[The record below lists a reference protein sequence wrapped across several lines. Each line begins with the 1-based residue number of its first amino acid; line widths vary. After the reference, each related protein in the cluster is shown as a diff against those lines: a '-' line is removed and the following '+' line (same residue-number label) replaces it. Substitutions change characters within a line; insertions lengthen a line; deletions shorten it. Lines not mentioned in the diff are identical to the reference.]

1 MTPFRLRR
9 RSTPIIAI
17 LVATAG
23 LAGVLT
29 YQAWEAAHWQRAT
42 AINAVRDYAEFAA
55 WEFSLAAKE
64 ELYQRLVAVFS
75 PVRREKPLLRGAALA
90 SPGVLSSELAD
101 DLICPYKERF
111 FFRVDFPARQIHING
126 DAPSAEMQRWIVDTI
141 AVDVGAYKKDW
152 VYSTVAGNIGGQ
164 PCSIVYQVKFDQ
176 DWRPAAAFGFQL
188 CITKLADPS
197 FVRTMKS
204 HQLLP
209 PSLTKNAPNDS
220 LMSVILYDAAGHEL
234 WRTRHQFPLNHA
246 GVAKVPYFGGLV
258 TKVALNPRYTE
269 ALIIGGLP
277 RSRLPLL
284 FGVLA
289 LTSRSRSS
297 ASSSSAARTSSRG
310 CAPTSSRASRT
321 SCARRSRRSACSPR
335 RSCSAACARTRSGS
349 GRSQIVD
356 QEARRL
362 THLVENILQFSRAE
376 RHAITLAP
384 IDAAL
389 APQISAALE
398 SIRSASPARGRSD
411 VATSL
416 DEGLRGIAG
425 RPSALRQ
432 ILLNLLDNAV
442 KYGPASARRCGS
454 ARAVGDPPRRPHHRG
469 GPGPGIPPD
478 AIASKVWEPFYRLD
492 RDAQSAVAGSGIG
505 LERRARA
512 RAQHGG
518 DATGRGLRRRRRRAV
533 RRSSFRCARSGRV
546 RARILVVED
555 NADLAFGLRNNLEI
569 EGYEVDGRGRR
580 RARDSRARSTRTPDL
595 VVLDLM
601 LPEMD
606 GYRVLRE
613 LRQRGFDE
621 PVLILTARGEE
632 ADKVH
637 GLPASAPTTT
647 SRSPSACSSCSRG
660 STRCCAAR
668 RGCDARHG
676 RHHVTRFGDVEVD
689 RVARI
694 VARGR
699 DE

>member
-1 MTPFRLRR
+1 M
-9 RSTPIIAI
+9 
-17 LVATAG
+17 
-23 LAGVLT
+23 
-29 YQAWEAAHWQRAT
+29 
-42 AINAVRDYAEFAA
+42 
-55 WEFSLAAKE
+55 
-64 ELYQRLVAVFS
+64 FS

-284 FGVLA
+284 FGVMA
-289 LTSRSRSS
+289 LTIALAVIGVIQLRREDELARLRGDFIASVSHELRTPLAQLRMFAETLLLGRVRSDDERQRSL
-297 ASSSSAARTSSRG
+297 
-310 CAPTSSRASRT
+310 
-321 SCARRSRRSACSPR
+321 
-335 RSCSAACARTRSGS
+335 
-349 GRSQIVD
+349 QIVD

-362 THLVENILQFSRAE
+362 SHLVENILQFSRAE
-376 RHAITLAP
+376 RHAIKLAP
-384 IDAAL
+384 IDTAL

-398 SIRSASPARGRSD
+398 AFDPIARARQVD
-411 VATSL
+411 VAMSL
-416 DEGLRGIAG
+416 DEGLRGIVDAG
-425 RPSALRQ
+425 ALRQ

-442 KYGPASARRCGS
+442 KYGPLGQEVRVLLEPSVTRRHARII
-454 ARAVGDPPRRPHHRG
+454 VEDQ
-469 GPGPGIPPD
+469 GPGIPAELRD
-478 AIASKVWEPFYRLD
+478 KVWEPFYRLD

-505 LERRARA
+505 LSVVRELARR
-512 RAQHGG
+512 HGG
-518 DATGRGLRRRRRRAV
+518 DAT
-533 RRSSFRCARSGRV
+533 
-546 RARILVVED
+546 IED
-555 NADLAFGLRNNLEI
+555 
-569 EGYEVDGRGRR
+569 
-580 RARDSRARSTRTPDL
+580 STRGARFV
-595 VVLDLM
+595 VVLPLC
-601 LPEMD
+601 
-606 GYRVLRE
+606 G
-613 LRQRGFDE
+613 
-621 PVLILTARGEE
+621 
-632 ADKVH
+632 
-637 GLPASAPTTT
+637 
-647 SRSPSACSSCSRG
+647 
-660 STRCCAAR
+660 AA
-668 RGCDARHG
+668 A
-676 RHHVTRFGDVEVD
+676 
-689 RVARI
+689 
-694 VARGR
+694 
-699 DE
+699 